1 MAADV
6 SSFTSANVVRRFQ
19 SQKQLGWISPW
30 IYTFAPDI
38 FTIHLPGD
46 SLLDGVVTFCFSPQ
60 TVGAYRIRPDVSE
73 KG

>member
-1 MAADV
+1 MAEDV

-19 SQKQLGWISPW
+19 SQKQLDW

-73 KG
+73 LA

>member
-1 MAADV
+1 MAEDV

-19 SQKQLGWISPW
+19 SQKQLGWI
-30 IYTFAPDI
+30 YTFAPYI

-73 KG
+73 LA

>member
-1 MAADV
+1 MAEDV

-19 SQKQLGWISPW
+19 SQKQLGGFHHGFTPLR
-30 IYTFAPDI
+30 PDI